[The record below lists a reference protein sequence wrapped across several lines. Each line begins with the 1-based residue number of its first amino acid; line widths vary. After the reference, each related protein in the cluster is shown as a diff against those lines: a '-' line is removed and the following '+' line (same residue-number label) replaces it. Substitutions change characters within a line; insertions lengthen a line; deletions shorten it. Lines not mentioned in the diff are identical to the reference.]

1 MKDTQ
6 VAQVQFF
13 GSGSS
18 VLVEQ
23 HSKPMCARGSIPLP
37 TTKNFQKKICLFVET
52 YLSL

>member
-6 VAQVQFF
+6 VIQIQFF

-18 VLVEQ
+18 VPVEQ
-23 HSKPMCARGSIPLP
+23 HPEQMCARGSIPLP
-37 TTKNFQKKICLFVET
+37 TTKKFQKKICLFVET

>member
-18 VLVEQ
+18 VQVEQ
-23 HSKPMCARGSIPLP
+23 HSKWMCASGSIPLP
-37 TTKNFQKKICLFVET
+37 TT
-52 YLSL
+52 SLVSSV